1 MSKRI
6 LSLMLAAVM
15 LFGVLASTTACGGTT
30 SAPDALVI
38 MTEEL
43 DGLFNPF
50 FSTTGADATI
60 VSMTQIGMLGS
71 DYVNG
76 DVAVAYGKDHSVA
89 VLDYAINYDS
99 AADKTTYTF
108 VLKNDIVYSDGH
120 PMTMEDVLFNLYV
133 YLDPVYTGSST
144 MYSTDIVGLQD
155 YRTQTIG
162 SGSNNVDDTI
172 TSAANDRAQN
182 RINELIN
189 LFRSVGK
196 TQTAGSY
203 SADYAK
209 MVDAIGKHSLSSG

>member
-1 MSKRI
+1 MPKRI

-15 LFGVLASTTACGGTT
+15 LFGVLASTTACSTG

-38 MTEEL
+38 MTEDV

-60 VSMTQIGMLGS
+60 VSMTQVSMLGS

-76 DVAVAYGKDHSVA
+76 DVAVAYGKDHAVA
-89 VLDYAINYDS
+89 VLDYVVNYDQ
-99 AADKTTYTF
+99 ATDKTTYTF

-144 MYSTDIVGLQD
+144 MYSRLC
-155 YRTQTIG
+155 
-162 SGSNNVDDTI
+162 
-172 TSAANDRAQN
+172 
-182 RINELIN
+182 
-189 LFRSVGK
+189 K
-196 TQTAGSY
+196 Y
-203 SADYAK
+203 S
-209 MVDAIGKHSLSSG
+209 